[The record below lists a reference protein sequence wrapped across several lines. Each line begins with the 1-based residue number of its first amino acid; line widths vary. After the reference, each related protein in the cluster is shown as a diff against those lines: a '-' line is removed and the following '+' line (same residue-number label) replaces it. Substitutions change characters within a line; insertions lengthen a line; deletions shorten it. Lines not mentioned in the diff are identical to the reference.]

1 MKKLNLFFLLL
12 LSLFSCDFNNKQEH
26 KISVGEY
33 RDKMK
38 AAWIGQMAGVGWGL
52 PTEFKFPDEIIPLDK
67 VPPWDPGMVNQQGN
81 DDLYVE
87 MTFMAS
93 LEKYGLDVSIRQAGI
108 DFANTGYG
116 LWAANRRGRENL
128 RSGIAPP
135 ESSHPQYSD
144 NCDDIDY
151 QIEADYS
158 GIIAPGMPNV
168 PIQLGEKFGRL
179 MNYGDGLYGGQ
190 FVGGMYASAYFET
203 DIEKI
208 MESGLA
214 CIPEKSNYATCIRDV
229 MMWYKQYPDDWKKT
243 WQLIEDK
250 YRHSLDYQGFAAQRK
265 NVWVPI
271 DAKLNGAY
279 IALGLLYGRGDMDST
294 IVISMRA
301 GKDSDCNPS
310 NAAGVLAA
318 TIGFENLPAKYKTA
332 LDYSKKFSFSDYD
345 FNKLLE
351 VCETFTR
358 EFIVKNG
365 GSIEKDN
372 NGKEYFIIPYTP
384 PVPSTFQ
391 PSYDP
396 GPFNPE
402 NIFSEEELEMI
413 NAYGSR
419 NFDALFTDDEIKW
432 TIEHC
437 GRNVAPEEILWN
449 EKPDV
454 FTTTPMNSERSVKLG
469 YRGTPLLN
477 DGETGYLEFFAGNE
491 GNSKWGLLVVV
502 GYKGVLDT
510 LIHSGKP
517 GPSWH
522 YIRVPLEGMPE
533 DQTMDIAL
541 FARNIEGESAINYWT
556 GFRVVKEE

>member
-1 MKKLNLFFLLL
+1 
-12 LSLFSCDFNNKQEH
+12 
-26 KISVGEY
+26 
-33 RDKMK
+33 
-38 AAWIGQMAGVGWGL
+38 
-52 PTEFKFPDEIIPLDK
+52 
-67 VPPWDPGMVNQQGN
+67 MVNQQGN

-128 RSGIAPP
+128 RYGIAPP

-179 MNYGDGLYGGQ
+179 MNYGDGLFGGQ
-190 FVGGMYASAYFET
+190 FVGGMYASAYFES
-203 DIEKI
+203 DIEKV
-208 MESGLA
+208 MEAGLA
-214 CIPEKSNYATCIRDV
+214 CIPKESNYATCIRDV
-229 MMWYKQYPDDWKKT
+229 MKWYKQYPDDWKKT

-250 YRHSLDYQGFAAQRK
+250 YRHSLEYQGFAAQRE

-279 IALGLLYGRGDMDST
+279 IALGLLYGQGDMDST

-318 TIGFENLPAKYKTA
+318 TIGFENLDEKYKTA
-332 LDYSKKFSFSDYD
+332 LDYSKKFSYSEYD

-351 VCETFTR
+351 VCEIFTR

-365 GSIEKDN
+365 GSIEKDD
-372 NGKEYFIIPYTP
+372 NGEEYFTIPYTQP
-384 PVPSTFQ
+384 LPSAFQ

-396 GPFNPE
+396 GPYNSE
-402 NIFSEEELEMI
+402 NMYSKEELDKI
-413 NAYGSR
+413 KAYGSR
-419 NFDALFTDDEIKW
+419 NFESLFADDEIKW

-437 GRNVAPEEILWN
+437 GRDVATDEIQWN
-449 EKPDV
+449 GKSEV
-454 FTTTPMNSERSVKLG
+454 FTTTPMNNDRAVKVG
-469 YRGTPLLN
+469 YRGIPLLN
-477 DGETGYLEFFAGNE
+477 EGETGYIEFFAGNDI
-491 GNSKWGLLVVV
+491 NSKWGLLAVV

-510 LIHSGKP
+510 LIHAEKP
-517 GPSWH
+517 GSAWH
-522 YIRVPLEGMPE
+522 FIRIPLKGMTE

-541 FARNIEGESAINYWT
+541 FARNIEGESAVNYWT
-556 GFRVVKEE
+556 GFRIVKED

>member
-1 MKKLNLFFLLL
+1 
-12 LSLFSCDFNNKQEH
+12 
-26 KISVGEY
+26 
-33 RDKMK
+33 
-38 AAWIGQMAGVGWGL
+38 
-52 PTEFKFPDEIIPLDK
+52 
-67 VPPWDPGMVNQQGN
+67 
-81 DDLYVE
+81 
-87 MTFMAS
+87 
-93 LEKYGLDVSIRQAGI
+93 
-108 DFANTGYG
+108 
-116 LWAANRRGRENL
+116 
-128 RSGIAPP
+128 
-135 ESSHPQYSD
+135 
-144 NCDDIDY
+144 
-151 QIEADYS
+151 
-158 GIIAPGMPNV
+158 
-168 PIQLGEKFGRL
+168 
-179 MNYGDGLYGGQ
+179 
-190 FVGGMYASAYFET
+190 MYASAYFEP
-203 DIEKI
+203 DIEKV

-214 CIPEKSNYATCIRDV
+214 CIPEESNYATCIRDV

-250 YRHSLDYQGFAAQRK
+250 YRYSLDYQGFAAQRK

-318 TIGFENLPAKYKTA
+318 TIGFENLPVKYKTA
-332 LDYSKKFSFSDYD
+332 LDYSKKFSYSEYD

-365 GSIEKDN
+365 GSIEKGN

-396 GPFNPE
+396 GPYNSE
-402 NIFSEEELEMI
+402 NMFSEEELEMI
-413 NAYGSR
+413 KAYGSR
-419 NFDALFTDDEIKW
+419 NFDSLFADDEIKW
-432 TIEHC
+432 IIEHC
-437 GRNVAPEEILWN
+437 GRNVATDEILW
-449 EKPDV
+449 
-454 FTTTPMNSERSVKLG
+454 
-469 YRGTPLLN
+469 
-477 DGETGYLEFFAGNE
+477 
-491 GNSKWGLLVVV
+491 VV

-510 LIHSGKP
+510 LIHSEKP
-517 GPSWH
+517 GPAWH
-522 YIRVPLEGMPE
+522 FIRVPLKGMPE

-541 FARNIEGESAINYWT
+541 FARNIEGELAVNYWT